1 MAFEI
6 DLLFDFGGFLV
17 EKWSQVGTKID
28 PKSMSASK
36 SVVKKNS
43 FFYTKN
49 NTFEGSGGQKNELNI
64 GRSLDIDFCQNL
76 VGFGAHVG
84 GEKML

>member
-36 SVVKKNS
+36 SVVLKKHRFS
-43 FFYTKN
+43 FRKN
-49 NTFEGSGGQKNELNI
+49 NTLEGSGGQ
-64 GRSLDIDFCQNL
+64 S
-76 VGFGAHVG
+76 
-84 GEKML
+84 

>member
-36 SVVKKNS
+36 SVVLKKPRFS
-43 FFYTKN
+43 LGKTIRWRVLEVKIERKN
-49 NTFEGSGGQKNELNI
+49 
-64 GRSLDIDFCQNL
+64 R
-76 VGFGAHVG
+76 
-84 GEKML
+84 